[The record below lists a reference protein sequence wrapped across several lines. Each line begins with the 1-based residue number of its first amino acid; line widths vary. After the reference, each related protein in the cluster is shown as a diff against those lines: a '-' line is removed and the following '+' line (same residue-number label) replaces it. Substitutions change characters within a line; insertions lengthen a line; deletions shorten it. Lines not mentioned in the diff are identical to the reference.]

1 MSFVRHRLFGA
12 LCMIAVMSLVTVCL
26 MAYDTA
32 SVIAAST
39 DKSKTIYELENQ
51 LKGIREERTA
61 LQNKIK
67 SDKAAAASYAVEI
80 QQLDA
85 EISILTQQSSI
96 IDELFAQWKSVQ
108 EETEK
113 NINELEIKKEDEL
126 SAFDSMLRMSYQ
138 YGNDTYFNLIFGSQD
153 IGDFLSRT
161 DLLSYHF
168 QANDNILEN
177 LSTTISE
184 LEKANDQY
192 KNSISQLE
200 IFGEEQAN
208 LKKQLEE
215 REAYALAKKQE
226 YEQNAAINQ
235 AQLSAKQA
243 EMYEMEAELQRRYEE
258 MRKNGQISSYSGV
271 FCIPTENYRISSE
284 FEWRTSPIT
293 GKKELHNGL
302 DMAAPAGTPIY
313 AADDGTV
320 IDSRYSDSW
329 GNVVQIDHG
338 GGVVTLYAH
347 ASARLV
353 SKGQTVKRGEMI
365 AKVGTTGWSTGNHL
379 HFTVYKNGVAV
390 NPRQYL
396 GSV

>member
-271 FCIPTENYRISSE
+271 SSE

-313 AADDGTV
+313 ASDDGTV